1 MLTTK
6 TRLVALKG
14 RVHGPVDRHCVVSQ
28 SASCVDLT
36 GIARPMAP
44 CPVEILHKQIF
55 LFISTVQ
62 HLGNITDYGQ
72 RLMEEQVCHPGS
84 VGDLGEGQAWRQVA
98 EEIETATDEWIELL
112 VVGEC
117 SDGSVYQIA
126 LSCDEPKGIN
136 RVGVRFTYI
145 SPNMR
150 EVTRRF

>member
-1 MLTTK
+1 
-6 TRLVALKG
+6 
-14 RVHGPVDRHCVVSQ
+14 VHGPVDRHCVVSQ

-84 VGDLGEGQAWRQVA
+84 VGDLGEGLM
-98 EEIETATDEWIELL
+98 EGNLKL
-112 VVGEC
+112 VGPNVC
-117 SDGSVYQIA
+117 
-126 LSCDEPKGIN
+126 LSLSFFWFEFVD
-136 RVGVRFTYI
+136 F
-145 SPNMR
+145 
-150 EVTRRF
+150 